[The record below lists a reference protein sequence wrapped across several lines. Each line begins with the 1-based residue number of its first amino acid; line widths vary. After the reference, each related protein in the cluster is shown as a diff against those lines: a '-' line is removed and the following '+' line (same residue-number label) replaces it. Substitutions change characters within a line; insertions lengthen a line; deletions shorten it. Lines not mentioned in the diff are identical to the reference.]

1 MNEKELQ
8 LFIEKL
14 MGKVVQFY
22 YNGEKAFHEDSHP
35 YSFFNPQDSA
45 FENAVIRVMSSS
57 IITVDYENEK
67 IFLYALDP
75 MAFLPMT
82 ASGQHKLWEYLSEWA
97 KTKYNVTLCIG
108 KFDMKNPLG
117 YYIYDHTKSYL
128 LETMRMVN
136 DDVMSFE
143 DAFLED

>member
-1 MNEKELQ
+1 MNKEELQ

-14 MGKVVQFY
+14 MDKVVQFY
-22 YNGEKAFHEDSHP
+22 YNTKKAVHEDP
-35 YSFFNPQDSA
+35 YISFNQNSA
-45 FENAVIRVMSSS
+45 FEDAVLRVMSSS
-57 IITVDYENEK
+57 IVTVDYENEK

-117 YYIYDHTKSYL
+117 YYIYDHTKGYL

-136 DDVMSFE
+136 DDVMSFK